1 MNMYVIEIAIFC
13 PKIFTPD
20 KIIPRAFVFK
30 KKPCFLF
37 FWGGGVKQHTRT
49 KVVGTLLT
57 LGEAGGIY
65 PFKFHMQI
73 LICNI

>member
-1 MNMYVIEIAIFC
+1 MYVIEIVIFC

-30 KKPCFLF
+30 KEPCFLF
-37 FWGGGVKQHTRT
+37 FLGGGCNTQHTGT
-49 KVVGTLLT
+49 KIVGTLLT

-73 LICNI
+73 LTCNF